1 MPVKA
6 IFLSLG
12 FLVSWLVFLPV
23 LVIGGGMALL
33 AGATLAE
40 IGAWVT
46 GSSRSG
52 VDTSRAHEIAR
63 SMCGGYSSAPARVTQ
78 RR

>member
-1 MPVKA
+1 V
-6 IFLSLG
+6 L
-12 FLVSWLVFLPV
+12 LPV

-40 IGAWVT
+40 MADMVT
-46 GSSRSG
+46 GSSSRG
-52 VDTSRAHEIAR
+52 LDTRRAREIAR
-63 SMCGGYSSAPARVTQ
+63 HMCGVPARALS

>member
-6 IFLSLG
+6 ILLSLG

-40 IGAWVT
+40 IAAQVT
-46 GSSRSG
+46 GAAPRG
-52 VDTSRAHEIAR
+52 LNPATAR
-63 SMCGGYSSAPARVTQ
+63 ETARRMCALQ
-78 RR
+78 R

>member
-6 IFLSLG
+6 IILSLG
-12 FLVSWLVFLPV
+12 FLVAWVVFLPV

-40 IGAWVT
+40 IASLLT
-46 GSSRSG
+46 GGSRPG
-52 VDTSRAHEIAR
+52 LDTRRAREIAHR
-63 SMCGGYSSAPARVTQ
+63 MCAGYALPTRV